1 MIQDEEA
8 YPYNRP
14 RLQQEITTTI
24 DRDDGDFV
32 VDVHAAPALDDELRS
47 AFHDAIDTLGNEN
60 VSVQSRTRK
69 SNQGNELFQ
78 IVTLRFN
85 PEDQLAAIDILA
97 HVIEIGKDHYYSQ
110 LERDLGREGE
120 EASNLEQAKQQLY
133 FEDDEVK
140 EFCLLFR
147 GRMDDF

>member
-1 MIQDEEA
+1 MKKQIRAIVPDS
-8 YPYNRP
+8 
-14 RLQQEITTTI
+14 QQEITTNI
-24 DRDDGDFV
+24 DRDDGDLV
-32 VDVHAAPALDDELRS
+32 VDVHAAPKLDDELRS

-78 IVTLRFN
+78 IVTLRFS
-85 PEDQLAAIDILA
+85 PEDQLEAIDILA
-97 HVIEIGKDHYYSQ
+97 HIIEIGKDHYYSQ
-110 LERDLGREGE
+110 LEGNLGWEGD
-120 EASNLEQAKQQLY
+120 EASNLNRTKQQLY

-147 GRMDDF
+147 GKMEDF